1 MSGCSPQPDQE
12 LHGRSTRQP
21 HTSPNDNPHRVLNTV
36 SIRGAKRCVMA
47 ESKELTSSSSANMSS
62 LEASSRSST
71 RVCIGSHQNVLS
83 IPLVEQYEESTR
95 ENAWNLTE
103 VIDVLW
109 GALPF
114 SLSILPLSLLIG

>member
-1 MSGCSPQPDQE
+1 
-12 LHGRSTRQP
+12 
-21 HTSPNDNPHRVLNTV
+21 
-36 SIRGAKRCVMA
+36 MA

-95 ENAWNLTE
+95 ETAWNLTE